1 MKGLKKGPGMVLKAV
16 FGVGLLWMTL
26 SEQS

>member
-1 MKGLKKGPGMVLKAV
+1 MKGLKKGPGMILKAV
-16 FGVGLLWMTL
+16 VGVGLLWMTP